1 METDSKINAYMER
14 MAHGTRQGQRGTT
27 NPSSFTPSKVSD
39 PLISRMVTTASVETQ
54 VSLKIECADPDCGE
68 SITGVGSTLQEAQ
81 DDLQKEI
88 EEYSENN
95 GPWKLVGGKFFCE
108 ENH

>member
-1 METDSKINAYMER
+1 METDSKISAYMER
-14 MAHGTRQGQRGTT
+14 MARGTRQGQRKTT
-27 NPSSFTPSKVSD
+27 NSSSFTPSKVSD
-39 PLISRMVTTASVETQ
+39 PFIARMVTTASMVTR
-54 VSLKIECADPDCGE
+54 VSLEIECADPDCDE
-68 SITGVGSTLQEAQ
+68 SIAGGGSTLQEAQ

-88 EEYSENN
+88 EEYFENN